1 MRIYAERGLVSGID
15 AAPTRYYGIIA
26 SEIVQMTAGRHFRWP
41 LLITCLTATLIT
53 ASAEALATP
62 ADDIAAG
69 DRAWT
74 QRADGHRGSQ
84 AAAQPIQTAIDAYT
98 RALGADP
105 ENLEARWKLLRAF
118 HFKGEFVLDDGDQ
131 RLELFRQG
139 REYAKTGVLQIERE
153 FGLSR
158 GLFRMEPAAVF
169 HATGDRAAVAEF
181 YFWAS
186 ANWGLWAQYSNKL
199 IAALTGVVS
208 KIRQF
213 AGIMVLM
220 DERVENGGA
229 HRLLGH
235 FNAVVPKIPLFMGWV
250 DRDLA
255 ISELRLSLQVAPD
268 SLLSKIYLAE
278 ALLKFSPGDRQ
289 EALGLLHDIVKSQP
303 DPERLVEDTRVIE
316 DAGALLKS
324 ETV

>member
-1 MRIYAERGLVSGID
+1 MARHV
-15 AAPTRYYGIIA
+15 
-26 SEIVQMTAGRHFRWP
+26 GRWRLP
-41 LLITCLTATLIT
+41 VVCLLWMLTAASPPAWAT
-53 ASAEALATP
+53 ADE
-62 ADDIAAG
+62 DIAAG
-69 DRAWT
+69 DQAWT
-74 QRADGHRGSQ
+74 RRADGHLGSR
-84 AAAQPIQTAIDAYT
+84 AAAEPIQAAIDAYAS
-98 RALGADP
+98 ALDKAP

-118 HFKGEFVLDDGDQ
+118 HFKGEFVLVDGDE

-139 REYAKTGVLQIERE
+139 RELAKTGVLQIEQA
-153 FGLSR
+153 FGLSK
-158 GLFRMEPAAVF
+158 GLFRMEPVALF
-169 HATGDRAAVAEF
+169 EATGDRAAVAEF

-199 IAALTGVVS
+199 IAALTGVVN

-213 AGIMVLM
+213 AETMVLM

-255 ISELRLSLQVAPD
+255 IRELRLSLQVAPD

-289 EALGLLHDIVKSQP
+289 EALDLLRDIVTSQP
-303 DPERLVEDTRVIE
+303 NPERLVEDTRVIE

-324 ETV
+324 ETG